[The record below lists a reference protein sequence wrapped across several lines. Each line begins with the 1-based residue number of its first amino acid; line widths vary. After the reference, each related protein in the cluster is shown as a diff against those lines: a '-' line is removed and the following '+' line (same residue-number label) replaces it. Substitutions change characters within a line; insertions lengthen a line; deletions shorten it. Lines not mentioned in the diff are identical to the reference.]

1 MLQKGLRVEL
11 DLARGSSKAARRA
24 IGVKFRVFG
33 VAGFE
38 RHPNSAGAG
47 AQLLEADAGRRQ
59 LMAVG
64 GIDIAIQE
72 MWTKAKPLG
81 QTEDDVSVG
90 TRLAARRQDGRTK
103 LDQRLRLRA
112 DVEANLQGLALEG
125 RGDR

>member
-11 DLARGSSKAARRA
+11 DLARGSGKAAWRA

-38 RHPNSAGAG
+38 RQPNSTGVG

-59 LMAVG
+59 LVAVG
-64 GIDIAIQE
+64 GIDIAIPE
-72 MWTKAKPLG
+72 LRTEAEPLG
-81 QTEDDVSVG
+81 QTEDDVGVG
-90 TRLAARRQDGRTK
+90 TRLAARRHDGRTK
-103 LDQRLRLRA
+103 LDQRLCLRA